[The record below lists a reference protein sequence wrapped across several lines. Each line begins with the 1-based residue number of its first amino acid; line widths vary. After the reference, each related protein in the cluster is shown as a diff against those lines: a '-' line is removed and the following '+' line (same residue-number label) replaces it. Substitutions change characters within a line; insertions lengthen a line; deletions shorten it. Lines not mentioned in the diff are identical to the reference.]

1 MHHWNPS
8 TTKGCDS
15 EMECC
20 TFLHCRKPM
29 SINSW
34 CLIPKNHYLAR
45 VLTHLLST
53 DPYQLHID
61 CQAYQ
66 CKQKK
71 LGFSILLGLKKELW
85 PIQNPK
91 FQVHAG
97 ILLCKSKV
105 EISFYFSYNPKP
117 TLRLYMCAA
126 PTNRAYICHDPS
138 ISKVLIRHK
147 TGVSNKMPFF

>member
-1 MHHWNPS
+1 MTTSAGPGAPLNHKMHHWNPS

-34 CLIPKNHYLAR
+34 CLIPKNRYLTQH
-45 VLTHLLST
+45 LTCLLCT
-53 DPYQLHID
+53 DQHQVGIFCQVYQLEP
-61 CQAYQ
+61 
-66 CKQKK
+66 KK
-71 LGFSILLGLKKELW
+71 LGFSILLGLPKKVW

-91 FQVHAG
+91 FQVPAG
-97 ILLCKSKV
+97 ILLCKSTV
-105 EISFYFSYNPKP
+105 VRSIYLSYNPKP

-126 PTNRAYICHDPS
+126 PTNRA
-138 ISKVLIRHK
+138 
-147 TGVSNKMPFF
+147 